1 LEFGYLAV
9 FLLVFARLTAFVAVF
24 PAFAFAS
31 IPALAKVGL
40 GFILALVVTPVVLD
54 TGVHAVSSLGYV
66 LDLAG
71 EALLGLALGLT
82 AGMVFYAVRVAGQLM
97 GIQIGFAVAELLDL
111 SGVQN
116 TVVAELLFFL
126 SVVFFFSID
135 GHHAVLSALVK
146 SFELIP
152 LTGGVVTGS
161 VVLMVA
167 HFIGGMFA
175 TALKLAAPVLAVM
188 VVVDLSLGLIVRMV
202 PQINV
207 FMLGFPLKVAAGLV
221 ILAGLLPVL
230 GAVLKK
236 VFDQMVGDILI
247 LLRGLA

>member
-1 LEFGYLAV
+1 LDLGYLAV
-9 FLLVFARLTAFVAVF
+9 FLLVFARLTAFIAVF
-24 PAFAFAS
+24 PTFTFTG
-31 IPALAKVGL
+31 IPVLAKVGL
-40 GFILALVVTPVVLD
+40 GFILALVVTPVVG
-54 TGVHAVSSLGYV
+54 TGAGLASSWGYA

-71 EALLGLALGLT
+71 EALVGLALGLT
-82 AGMVFYAVRVAGQLM
+82 AGMVFHALRIAGQLM

-116 TVVAELLFFL
+116 TVVAELFFFL
-126 SVVFFFSID
+126 SVIFFFSID
-135 GHHAVLSALVK
+135 GHHAVLAALVK

-152 LTGGVVTGS
+152 LTGGVVKGS
-161 VVLMVA
+161 MVLTVA

-188 VVVDLSLGLIVRMV
+188 VVVDLSLGLMVRMV

-221 ILAGLLPVL
+221 ILAGLLPVF
-230 GAVLKK
+230 GMVLKK
-236 VFDQMVGDILI
+236 VFDQMLGDILI
-247 LLRGLA
+247 LIRGLA